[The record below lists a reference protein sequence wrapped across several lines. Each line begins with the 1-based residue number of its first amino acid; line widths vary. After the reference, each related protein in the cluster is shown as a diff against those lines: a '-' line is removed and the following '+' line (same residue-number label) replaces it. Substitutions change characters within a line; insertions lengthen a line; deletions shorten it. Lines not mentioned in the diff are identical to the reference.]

1 MANGTLKVGTI
12 TTSSGSGNITIGS
25 GVTVNVNRPA
35 FHAGLSSNQ
44 SIPNTTTT
52 VIINDVEILDTDSS
66 YDISTGVFTVPSGQ
80 AGKYYFYSLVRRNNF
95 EHRSIMTS
103 ILKVD
108 TIQDADGNNI
118 INESGNTITI
128 GASGDTTNI
137 VGTLQ
142 NDGAAVG
149 GTNTPSFHVTQSAS
163 QNFATATTT
172 KITYDT
178 ELYDVGGGF
187 NTSNN
192 NFTVP
197 SGEAGK
203 YFFYMQTQG
212 IFADANGEFCKM
224 NLFINDTET
233 KNTRICRGVVTTDSA
248 FFHTVVV
255 DLSVGDVV
263 DARLYHTQG
272 STRGND
278 NNAKVTYF
286 LGYKLIG

>member
-1 MANGTLKVGTI
+1 MGTI
-12 TTSSGSGNITIGS
+12 KTTNIQSITGSGTVTIGQSGETIDIPS
-25 GVTVNVNRPA
+25 GVT
-35 FHAGLSSNQ
+35 F
-44 SIPNTTTT
+44 
-52 VIINDVEILDTDSS
+52 D
-66 YDISTGVFTVPSGQ
+66 STGATV
-80 AGKYYFYSLVRRNNF
+80 
-95 EHRSIMTS
+95 T
-103 ILKVD
+103 
-108 TIQDADGNNI
+108 
-118 INESGNTITI
+118 
-128 GASGDTTNI
+128 GA
-137 VGTLQ
+137 L
-142 NDGAAVG
+142 
-149 GTNTPSFHVTQSAS
+149 TNTPSFHVTQSAS
-163 QNFATATTT
+163 QNFDTATTT

-212 IFADANGEFCKM
+212 IFADADTEFCKM

-233 KNTRICRGVVTTDSA
+233 KNTRICRGVVNTDSA
-248 FFHTVVV
+248 FFHTSVV
-255 DLSVGDVV
+255 DLSAGDVV